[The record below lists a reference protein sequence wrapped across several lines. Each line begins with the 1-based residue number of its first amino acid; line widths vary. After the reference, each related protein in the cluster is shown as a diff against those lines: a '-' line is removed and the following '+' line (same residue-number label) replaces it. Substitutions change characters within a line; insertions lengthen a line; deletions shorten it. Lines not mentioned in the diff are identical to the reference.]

1 MGAAL
6 AVFLEQLRT
15 LAGARDALK
24 AVVAH
29 LGLVAH
35 RYDAE
40 LLTSVFNPSSCV
52 STRPGWQRTCDETPA
67 VDITEAVRAR
77 NATWGAELAA
87 FYMEQDPVLNG
98 RWFGAD
104 AMFPG

>member
-1 MGAAL
+1 MRSSCA
-6 AVFLEQLRT
+6 
-15 LAGARDALK
+15 K
-24 AVVAH
+24 A
-29 LGLVAH
+29 